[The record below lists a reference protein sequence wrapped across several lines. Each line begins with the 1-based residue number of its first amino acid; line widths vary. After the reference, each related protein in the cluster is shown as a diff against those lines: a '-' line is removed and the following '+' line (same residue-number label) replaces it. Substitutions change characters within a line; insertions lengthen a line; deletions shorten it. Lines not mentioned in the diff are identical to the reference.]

1 MTPVRLCDFLFLA
14 CENWGKALRWCM
26 NAGGG
31 FFLLLHQ
38 LNKKMAFQSIF
49 LGTFW
54 FDSNLLLVGIDKVH
68 CSTLTRSEH

>member
-14 CENWGKALRWCM
+14 CENWGKALCWCM
-26 NAGGG
+26 NAGGD

-49 LGTFW
+49 GGL
-54 FDSNLLLVGIDKVH
+54 FD
-68 CSTLTRSEH
+68 LTQT